1 MYFRKRLEDIN
12 GGTRSRISKDS
23 QYNAQK
29 KKKRD
34 KQLPTKHNAENKIR
48 APRISLKTD
57 VNSSV
62 LKTNNICN
70 LYSQS
75 KQ

>member
-1 MYFRKRLEDIN
+1 MEVPEAVFRRTVNTML
-12 GGTRSRISKDS
+12 
-23 QYNAQK
+23 K

>member
-29 KKKRD
+29 KKKGQTITNKTQRR
-34 KQLPTKHNAENKIR
+34 KQNSSTPNITKNGCELQCSENKQYLQ
-48 APRISLKTD
+48 P
-57 VNSSV
+57 V
-62 LKTNNICN
+62 
-70 LYSQS
+70 
-75 KQ
+75 